1 MLRTFTAIAVA
12 IALLTTLPAYART
25 FTVTRQAPAQLCTD
39 AVDEVQQISTLPPHL
54 LAAIAQVE
62 SGRLDPHTRTWQPWP
77 WTINVD
83 GRGYFFDSKAEAVAA
98 VRALEAIGI
107 TSVDVGCMQIN
118 LQQHPHA
125 FASLD
130 TAFDPRMNAKYASR
144 FLNELFASTG
154 SWTKAAQWYH
164 SATPALGIPY
174 GQKVMALLQRAFVL
188 TPEERAERR
197 QELQR
202 KELAIAWAATLDQ
215 TDDDGNALDG
225 DQ

>member
-1 MLRTFTAIAVA
+1 MLRTFTAIAV
-12 IALLTTLPAYART
+12 ALLTTLPAYART
-25 FTVTRQAPAQLCTD
+25 FTVARQSSAQLCTD

-54 LAAIAQVE
+54 LAAIARVE

-83 GRGYFFDSKAEAVAA
+83 GRGYFFDSKTEAVAA
-98 VRALEAIGI
+98 VRALETIGI

-130 TAFDPRMNAKYASR
+130 TAFDPRMNARYASR

-174 GQKVMALLQRAFVL
+174 EQKVMALLQGAFVL
-188 TPEERAERR
+188 TPEERAERQ

-202 KELAIAWAATLDQ
+202 RELAIAWAATLDQ
-215 TDDDGNALDG
+215 TDDDGNVLD
-225 DQ
+225 DNQ

>member
-1 MLRTFTAIAVA
+1 MLRTFTAIAVTV
-12 IALLTTLPAYART
+12 ALLAPLPAYARA
-25 FTVTRQAPAQLCTD
+25 FTVARQSPAQLCTA
-39 AVDEVQQISTLPPHL
+39 AVDEVQQISALPPHL
-54 LAAIAQVE
+54 LAAIARVE
-62 SGRLDPHTRTWQPWP
+62 SGRLDPYTRTWQPWP

-83 GRGYFFDSKAEAVAA
+83 GRGYFFDSKAEAVGA
-98 VRALEAIGI
+98 VRALETIGI

-118 LQQHPHA
+118 LQQHPRA

-130 TAFDPRMNAKYASR
+130 TAFDPRMNARYASR

-154 SWTKAAQWYH
+154 SWTRAAQWYH

-174 GQKVMALLQRAFVL
+174 GQKVMALLQGAVVL
-188 TPEERAERR
+188 TPAERAERR

-215 TDDDGNALDG
+215 TDDDGNALED